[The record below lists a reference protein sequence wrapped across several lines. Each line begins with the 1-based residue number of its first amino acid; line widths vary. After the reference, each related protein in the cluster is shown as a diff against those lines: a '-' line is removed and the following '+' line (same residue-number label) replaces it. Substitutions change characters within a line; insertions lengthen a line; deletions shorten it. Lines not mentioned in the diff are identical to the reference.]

1 MVTAVILAAG
11 ASTRMGTQKL
21 LLQFGNEPL
30 IRRVARQICEVGFD
44 DVLVVVGH
52 EYTAVVEALK
62 GLPLRHAVNAD
73 YARGARDVLS
83 GLERGPL
90 LWTALGFSIVALLWL
105 TTVILMSPPSP
116 PTPPIS

>member
-21 LLQFGNEPL
+21 LLRFGNEPL

-44 DVLVVVGH
+44 DVLIVGGH

-73 YARGARDVLS
+73 YARGMGTSFRTAIENLDGDAALFA
-83 GLERGPL
+83 LADQPL
-90 LWTALGFSIVALLWL
+90 VSSREYRSLDWTS
-105 TTVILMSPPSP
+105 
-116 PTPPIS
+116 